1 MGRTS
6 RKRRQRK
13 RLNFIKL
20 NENTDESLT
29 HLKSWLLS
37 ENCMS
42 IRYLI
47 PEYFP
52 LSGRG
57 LKTLKRI
64 ESDEVLIQLPLRVLL
79 TTDTLLQSYIKTLFL
94 YTIDS
99 FNPQCML
106 AMFLVYETHLSK
118 ESKWYLYLKTLPQSF
133 TNPDFCSNK
142 EKTLLPS
149 FISHPL
155 YQAHKLQQDF
165 SLLMKMEKIRK
176 ACCSGNVIDRAQKK
190 KNVPQSKSVVP
201 PIKLVSVV
209 TGLTGAK
216 PGQDDPEIRKRVKIA
231 VGLLVGAKV
240 LNVLVP
246 FIFKYA
252 IDILNAHTAVI
263 SDSAAMNLTSA
274 PATVATVATSLLIG
288 YGIARAGAAGFSE
301 LRNAV
306 FAKVAQHSIRKIA
319 KNVFVHLHNLD
330 MAFHLSRQT
339 GALSK
344 TIDRGSRGINF
355 VLNAMVF
362 NIVPTVF
369 ELALVSAI
377 LGIKCG
383 PEYSAVALGCVGVY
397 TLFTLTVTQWRTKFR
412 IRMNQAENEAGNKA
426 IDSLINYETVKY
438 FNNEKFEAERY
449 DESLKKYE
457 TSSLKTSTS
466 LAMLNFGQN
475 AIFSGA
481 LSLIMVLAAQNIVN
495 GTMTVGDLV
504 MVNALLFQ
512 LSVPLGFLGSVYRE
526 VRQAFIDMQTMF
538 TLMTT
543 DTAIKSKE
551 NALRF
556 YVTSDSSEI
565 QFRNVNFQ
573 YVQGKSIFKNVSF
586 TIPSGKKVAIVGGS
600 GCGKTTIVRLLY
612 RFYEPDNGNIY
623 INGHDIRD
631 VDLEDLRQC
640 ISIVPQDTVL
650 FHESIFYNLHYGNLR
665 KSRDEVF
672 EAAKMAD
679 LHDSILKW
687 PQGYDTPVGE
697 RGLKL
702 SGGEKQRV
710 AIARAI
716 LKDSPILIFDEA
728 TSSLD
733 SITEHASF
741 RNAIFTEIRM
751 KSNSLCQCNIL
762 DALRNATEKR
772 TSIVIAHRLL
782 TVMNADDILVLDQ
795 GNLVERGT
803 HESLLSIPNSLY
815 SKLWDT
821 QYLGMK
827 KSQEQKE
834 KNQAEQFN

>member
-6 RKRRQRK
+6 RKRRRK
-13 RLNFIKL
+13 RLNFVKL

-37 ENCMS
+37 ENCTS

-47 PEYFP
+47 PKHFP

-57 LKTLKRI
+57 LKTLKRV
-64 ESDEVLIQLPLRVLL
+64 ESDEILVQLPFRMLL
-79 TTDTLLQSYIKTLFL
+79 TTD
-94 YTIDS
+94 
-99 FNPQCML
+99 
-106 AMFLVYETHLSK
+106 
-118 ESKWYLYLKTLPQSF
+118 
-133 TNPDFCSNK
+133 
-142 EKTLLPS
+142 
-149 FISHPL
+149 
-155 YQAHKLQQDF
+155 
-165 SLLMKMEKIRK
+165 
-176 ACCSGNVIDRAQKK
+176 CCSGNVIDRAQKK
-190 KNVPQSKSVVP
+190 KSVPQSKSVVP

-216 PGQDDPEIRKRVKIA
+216 PGQQKRNCFHPGISSLSRDAIDLHDKSSVTSMDMLKAMLRYIWPEDDPEIRKRVKIA
-231 VGLLVGAKV
+231 MGLLVGAKV

-252 IDILNAHTAVI
+252 IDILNAHTAAMSGNAV
-263 SDSAAMNLTSA
+263 MNLTSA
-274 PATVATVATSLLIG
+274 PATVATVATIFNNSRIFVD
-288 YGIARAGAAGFSE
+288 GIARAGAAGFSE

-355 VLNAMVF
+355 ILNAMVF
-362 NIVPTVF
+362 NVVPTAF

-377 LGIKCG
+377 LGLKCG
-383 PEYSAVALGCVGVY
+383 PEYSAVALGCVSVY
-397 TLFTLTVTQWRTKFR
+397 TMFTLTVTQWRTKFR

-426 IDSLINYETVKY
+426 IDSLINYETIKC

-449 DESLKKYE
+449 DQSLKKYE

-481 LSLIMVLAAQNIVN
+481 LSLIMVLAAQNIIN
-495 GTMTVGDLV
+495 GSMTVGDLV

-543 DTAIKSKE
+543 DTVIKSKE

-556 YVTSDSSEI
+556 YVTSNSSEI

-573 YVQGKSIFKNVSF
+573 YVQGKPIFKNVSF

-612 RFYEPDNGNIY
+612 RFFEPDNGNIY
-623 INGHDIRD
+623 INGHNIRD
-631 VDLEDLRQC
+631 VDLDDLRRC

-672 EAAKMAD
+672 EAAKMAN

-733 SITEHASF
+733 SITEHA
-741 RNAIFTEIRM
+741 II
-751 KSNSLCQCNIL
+751 SLQNIL

-782 TVMNADDILVLDQ
+782 TVMDADDILVLDQ

-815 SKLWDT
+815 SKLWET

-827 KSQEQKE
+827 KSQQKK

>member
-1 MGRTS
+1 MLS
-6 RKRRQRK
+6 ILCC
-13 RLNFIKL
+13 RLQCEILRNKKL
-20 NENTDESLT
+20 WITTKNTYSTNISTRLR
-29 HLKSWLLS
+29 LS
-37 ENCMS
+37 NKFYVAD
-42 IRYLI
+42 RN
-47 PEYFP
+47 PVFP
-52 LSGRG
+52 L
-57 LKTLKRI
+57 
-64 ESDEVLIQLPLRVLL
+64 
-79 TTDTLLQSYIKTLFL
+79 L
-94 YTIDS
+94 Y
-99 FNPQCML
+99 
-106 AMFLVYETHLSK
+106 V
-118 ESKWYLYLKTLPQSF
+118 
-133 TNPDFCSNK
+133 
-142 EKTLLPS
+142 
-149 FISHPL
+149 
-155 YQAHKLQQDF
+155 
-165 SLLMKMEKIRK
+165 R
-176 ACCSGNVIDRAQKK
+176 CCSGNVIERAQKK
-190 KNVPQSKSVVP
+190 KNVPQSKSIVP
-201 PIKLVSVV
+201 PVKFTSVV
-209 TGLTGAK
+209 ASLTGSK
-216 PGQDDPEIRKRVKIA
+216 PGQQKRNCFHPGVSSLSRDAIDLQDKPEITSTDMLKAMLKYIWPEDDPEIRKRVKIA

-240 LNVLVP
+240 LNVIVP
-246 FIFKYA
+246 FTFKYA
-252 IDILNAHTAVI
+252 VDFLNTHSVATTGSAVI
-263 SDSAAMNLTSA
+263 GLTTA
-274 PATVATVATSLLIG
+274 PATVATVATSLLVG

-319 KNVFVHLHNLD
+319 QNVFLHLHNLD

-369 ELALVSAI
+369 ELALVSTI

-383 PEYSAVALGCVGVY
+383 PEYSAVALSCVGIY
-397 TLFTLTVTQWRTKFR
+397 TAFTLGVTQWRTKYR
-412 IRMNQAENEAGNKA
+412 IHMNQAENEAGNKA

-449 DESLKKYE
+449 DQSLKKYE
-457 TSSLKTSTS
+457 AASLKTSTS
-466 LAMLNFGQN
+466 LALLNFGQN

-481 LSLIMVLAAQNIVN
+481 LSLIMVMAAQNIMN

-543 DTAIKSKE
+543 DTVIKSKE
-551 NALRF
+551 NAIRF
-556 YVTSDSSEI
+556 FVTPNSSDI
-565 QFRNVNFQ
+565 LFKNVNFQ
-573 YVQGKSIFKNVSF
+573 YIEGKSIFKDISF

-612 RFYEPDNGNIY
+612 RFFEPQSGNIY

-631 VDLEDLRQC
+631 IDLNDLRNC

-665 KSRDEVF
+665 KSHDEVF
-672 EAAKMAD
+672 EAAKMAN

-687 PQGYDTPVGE
+687 PKGYDTPVGE

-733 SITEHASF
+733 SITEH
-741 RNAIFTEIRM
+741 
-751 KSNSLCQCNIL
+751 NIL
-762 DALRNATEKR
+762 DALRKATEKR
-772 TSIVIAHRLL
+772 TSIVIAHRLM
-782 TVMNADDILVLDQ
+782 TVMDADDILVLDQ

-803 HESLLSIPNSLY
+803 HNSLLLTPNSLY

-821 QYLGMK
+821 QHFGTK
-827 KSQEQKE
+827 KTNQTQKE
-834 KNQAEQFN
+834 RTMNEKTN

>member
-1 MGRTS
+1 MLSVLYNRVPCETLCNKKLWSTTRYMYSSGVTTRLILSNRFHIT
-6 RKRRQRK
+6 RR
-13 RLNFIKL
+13 NF
-20 NENTDESLT
+20 
-29 HLKSWLLS
+29 
-37 ENCMS
+37 
-42 IRYLI
+42 
-47 PEYFP
+47 
-52 LSGRG
+52 
-57 LKTLKRI
+57 
-64 ESDEVLIQLPLRVLL
+64 
-79 TTDTLLQSYIKTLFL
+79 
-94 YTIDS
+94 
-99 FNPQCML
+99 
-106 AMFLVYETHLSK
+106 MFL
-118 ESKWYLYLKTLPQSF
+118 SF
-133 TNPDFCSNK
+133 G
-142 EKTLLPS
+142 
-149 FISHPL
+149 
-155 YQAHKLQQDF
+155 
-165 SLLMKMEKIRK
+165 IR
-176 ACCSGNVIDRAQKK
+176 CCSGNVIDRAQKK
-190 KNVPQSKSVVP
+190 KSVPQSKSVVP

-216 PGQDDPEIRKRVKIA
+216 PGQQKRNCFHPGISSLSRDVIDLHDKSSVTNMNMLKAMLRYIWPEDDPEIRKRVKIA

-252 IDILNAHTAVI
+252 IDILNAHTSAMSGSAV
-263 SDSAAMNLTSA
+263 MNLTSA
-274 PATVATVATSLLIG
+274 PATVATVAMSLLVG

-330 MAFHLSRQT
+330 MAFHLNRQT

-362 NIVPTVF
+362 NVVPTAF

-397 TLFTLTVTQWRTKFR
+397 TMFTLIVTQWRTKFR
-412 IRMNQAENEAGNKA
+412 ICMNQAENEAGNKA

-449 DESLKKYE
+449 DQSLKKYE

-556 YVTSDSSEI
+556 YITSNSSEI

-573 YVQGKSIFKNVSF
+573 YVQGKPIFKNVSF

-612 RFYEPDNGNIY
+612 RFFEPDNGNIY
-623 INGHDIRD
+623 INSHNIRD
-631 VDLEDLRQC
+631 VDLDDLRQC

-672 EAAKMAD
+672 EAAKMAN

-733 SITEHASF
+733 SITEH
-741 RNAIFTEIRM
+741 
-751 KSNSLCQCNIL
+751 NIL

-782 TVMNADDILVLDQ
+782 TVMDADDILVLDQ

-815 SKLWDT
+815 SKLWET

-827 KSQEQKE
+827 KLQEQKE

>member
-6 RKRRQRK
+6 RKRRRRK
-13 RLNFIKL
+13 RLNFVKL

-37 ENCMS
+37 EKCTS
-42 IRYLI
+42 IHYLI
-47 PEYFP
+47 PKHFS

-64 ESDEVLIQLPLRVLL
+64 ESDEVLIQLPLRILL
-79 TTDTLLQSYIKTLFL
+79 TTD
-94 YTIDS
+94 
-99 FNPQCML
+99 
-106 AMFLVYETHLSK
+106 
-118 ESKWYLYLKTLPQSF
+118 
-133 TNPDFCSNK
+133 
-142 EKTLLPS
+142 
-149 FISHPL
+149 
-155 YQAHKLQQDF
+155 
-165 SLLMKMEKIRK
+165 
-176 ACCSGNVIDRAQKK
+176 CCSGNVIDRAQKK
-190 KNVPQSKSVVP
+190 KSVPQSKSVVP

-216 PGQDDPEIRKRVKIA
+216 PGQQKRNCFHPGISSLSRDAIDLHDKSSVTNMDMLKAMLRYIWPEDDLEIRKRVKIA
-231 VGLLVGAKV
+231 IGLLIGAKV

-252 IDILNAHTAVI
+252 IDILNTHTTAMSGSAV
-263 SDSAAMNLTSA
+263 MNLTSA
-274 PATVATVATSLLIG
+274 PATVATVATSLLVG

-362 NIVPTVF
+362 NVVPTAF

-397 TLFTLTVTQWRTKFR
+397 TMFTLTVTQWRTKFR

-449 DESLKKYE
+449 DQSLKKYE

-573 YVQGKSIFKNVSF
+573 YVQGKPIFKNVSF

-612 RFYEPDNGNIY
+612 RFFEPDNGNIY
-623 INGHDIRD
+623 INGHNIRD
-631 VDLEDLRQC
+631 VDLDDLRQC
-640 ISIVPQDTVL
+640 ISIVPQ
-650 FHESIFYNLHYGNLR
+650 
-665 KSRDEVF
+665 
-672 EAAKMAD
+672 
-679 LHDSILKW
+679 
-687 PQGYDTPVGE
+687 
-697 RGLKL
+697 
-702 SGGEKQRV
+702 
-710 AIARAI
+710 
-716 LKDSPILIFDEA
+716 
-728 TSSLD
+728 
-733 SITEHASF
+733 
-741 RNAIFTEIRM
+741 
-751 KSNSLCQCNIL
+751 NIL

-782 TVMNADDILVLDQ
+782 TVMDADDILVLDQ
-795 GNLVERGT
+795 GNLIERGT

-815 SKLWDT
+815 SKLWET

-834 KNQAEQFN
+834 KNQAGQFN